1 MRRRLAAAVA
11 TLGAAAALSS
21 RVSLAIAQE
30 IRGDSEGAAAVQEQS
45 AAVGEP
51 SAAVTP
57 AGEPVVV
64 TLDEAVRLAQV
75 HSPAAVA
82 ASGDVRGA
90 ESAERVAA
98 ASWLP
103 DVSFSAGTS
112 RSSTQRFDPAT
123 NRTVSGSEDSYRAGL
138 GSSLE
143 LYDGG
148 RRGAERTRARAE
160 TAAAEAGLEAERF
173 AVALEA
179 KRAYFEELRAA
190 DLERVAEAR
199 VRRAEE
205 GLAASERRLDV
216 GAATRSDVLRSRL
229 ELNEAR
235 RERLEAASL
244 RRTAAHALGRL
255 VGADGP
261 VSAAGGEARGPRPL
275 ALAPAELES
284 LALETSPE
292 VRAAGARLRALEAGV
307 GVARSAWLPSLRLS
321 GGTDWFN
328 QDPELTG
335 GRLGWDVGL
344 GISYPLFD
352 RRERSAAVTR
362 ADAAADAAR
371 ASLADARRAA
381 RAELERLRGELE
393 LAERSVELAGEAVA
407 VAEEDLRV
415 QGQRYALGAATILE
429 RIASQ
434 EALAE
439 AESRQVVSRHDYELV
454 RAELEALV
462 GREL

>member
-1 MRRRLAAAVA
+1 VRGGVSAA
-11 TLGAAAALSS
+11 LGIAAAALALGWGAP
-21 RVSLAIAQE
+21 RALAQDEA
-30 IRGDSEGAAAVQEQS
+30 GAAP
-45 AAVGEP
+45 AAVL
-51 SAAVTP
+51 
-57 AGEPVVV
+57 
-64 TLDEAVRLAQV
+64 TLEEAVRLAQV
-75 HSPAAVA
+75 HGPGVVT
-82 ASGDVRGA
+82 ASGQVRGA
-90 ESAERVAA
+90 RSAERVAVG
-98 ASWLP
+98 SWLP
-103 DVSFSAGTS
+103 DLGFTAGTS

-173 AVALEA
+173 DVALEA

-190 DLERVAEAR
+190 DLQRVAEAR

-235 RERLEAASL
+235 RELLEAASL
-244 RRTAAHALGRL
+244 RRTAAHVLGRL

-261 VSAAGGEARGPRPL
+261 VQAAGGEARGPRPL
-275 ALAPAELES
+275 ALEEAELEA
-284 LALETSPE
+284 LAVESSPG
-292 VRAAGARLRALEAGV
+292 VRAAGADLRAAEAGIA
-307 GVARSAWLPSLRLS
+307 VAGSAWLPSLRLS
-321 GGTDWFN
+321 AGTDWFN
-328 QDPELTG
+328 QDPEIDG

-344 GISYPLFD
+344 GISYPIFD
-352 RRERSAAVTR
+352 RWERSAAVTR

-371 ASLADARRAA
+371 ARLADARRGA
-381 RAELERLRGELE
+381 RAELERLRGELD
-393 LAERSVELAGEAVA
+393 LAQRSVELAGEAVE

-415 QGQRYALGAATILE
+415 QLQRYALGAATILD